1 MHLKN
6 KLTMEMQDVIVITW
20 RFTVLLHLDLINYKS
35 TDLFSQV
42 PNNNLVSKERL
53 TGNNRY
59 YCSNNDLPV
68 L

>member
-20 RFTVLLHLDLINYKS
+20 RFIVQFDLDLVNYKS